1 MLKKFLPYLGEY
13 KKYAVLT
20 PLLMVLEVLCELAL
34 PRFMAN
40 IVDVGIPGNDL
51 SYILKMGGIMLVL
64 AVGSMLCGMFGA
76 KLAAVAGQGFG
87 ANLRRG
93 IYNKVQE
100 FSFADIDHFSSASL
114 ITRITNDVNA
124 IQMMVTMALRMLVR
138 APVMLVAALAVSIS
152 INARLAMVM
161 LVAIPLLVIAIG
173 VLMSMC
179 NHLFQVLQ
187 TRIDALNGTDFEGM
201 TIIVNVARPKTEHG
215 NGGGYGRNRY

>member
-138 APVMLVAALAVSIS
+138 AP
-152 INARLAMVM
+152 
-161 LVAIPLLVIAIG
+161 
-173 VLMSMC
+173 
-179 NHLFQVLQ
+179 
-187 TRIDALNGTDFEGM
+187 
-201 TIIVNVARPKTEHG
+201 
-215 NGGGYGRNRY
+215 